1 MKLQMDKPVHTNP
14 SGHKENLKHGGREK
28 EKGNNVAW

>member
-14 SGHKENLKHGGREK
+14 SGHKENLKNREVIYQMLQSK
-28 EKGNNVAW
+28 

>member
-14 SGHKENLKHGGREK
+14 SGHKENPESK
-28 EKGNNVAW
+28 EELVIKCCKIN